1 MDIIYLFRTLLKKK
15 WIIVAAGLLAATI
28 GYILTLN
35 TPKKYTSTSQVS
47 TGFTISDKIYIGSE
61 NFDMFEAETKFS
73 NAIVTMTSPA
83 VISFLS
89 YKLILHDLKEKKP
102 YRILSEKD
110 KLSPQFKQ
118 INTATAIQTF
128 ESKLEKM
135 SLLTS
140 YNAEEKKLIEFLT
153 LYGYDYNSIIKN
165 LSIYRLQRTDYIQ
178 IEYSSEN
185 PELSAFVVN
194 GLFQEFIRYY
204 KNIRSSISQE
214 SIDTLRGIMEKK
226 KLELDYKK
234 ALLGGGAIV
243 GEVQSASTFDLISN
257 FEREIAS
264 EKNTLA
270 TLYASLRKIDQRL
283 EAFGV
288 QPSNTTSPNNNDELL
303 ILRKAVSDAYA
314 AYLNSGSKDKELLA
328 RYNQLKSEYQTKVAA
343 LDPVKPKLTEKPT
356 ESKGEL
362 LQKKS
367 DIEID
372 IQTTNANIGALQTKI
387 NNLRNNVY
395 SEAARGASAET
406 LSKEADQANLDYLA
420 AKQKYNDAVDGS
432 SSSVNN
438 FRQVLMGQPAIN
450 ADPSKRIIL
459 VGMAGISASL
469 AAILVIVLL
478 VYLDSSVKTP
488 AIFGKTVN
496 LRLISFVNYMNLKN
510 KTVEEIVAKK
520 DTESSSFRYR
530 SNIGVFR
537 ESLRKLRYEIEKSGK
552 KTFLFASTK
561 KGQGKTTLIMGLSHS
576 LSMSNK
582 KILIIDTNFSNND
595 LTVEMDALPTLE
607 KVNFNLSDPSS
618 MIRQVKETAKEL
630 PNKNIFII
638 GSKGGD
644 YTPSEI
650 LPREN
655 ILAHLGQLTAE
666 FDYIFLEGPPL
677 NDFSDARE
685 LSAYVEAV
693 IGIFSANDM
702 IKQIDKES
710 ISFFKELGDKY
721 VGSVLNMVDL
731 KNVNS
736 V

>member
-15 WIIVAAGLLAATI
+15 WIIIAAGILAASI
-28 GYILTLN
+28 AYILTLN
-35 TPKKYTSTSQVS
+35 TPKKYTSSSQIS
-47 TGFTISDKIYIGSE
+47 TGFTVSDKIYIGSE

-89 YKLILHDLKEKKP
+89 YNLILHDLKEKKP
-102 YRILSEKD
+102 YRTLSEKD
-110 KLSPQFKQ
+110 KQSPEFKQ
-118 INTATAIQTF
+118 INIQEAVKTF

-140 YNAEEKKLIEFLT
+140 FNPEEKKLLEFLT

-178 IEYSSEN
+178 VEYSSEN

-194 GLFQEFIRYY
+194 DLFNEFIRYY
-204 KNIRSSISQE
+204 RNIRSSISQE
-214 SIDTLRGIMEKK
+214 SIDTLRGIMDKK

-243 GEVQSASTFDLISN
+243 GEVQSASTFELISN
-257 FEREIAS
+257 FEREIAT
-264 EKNTLA
+264 EKNTL
-270 TLYASLRKIDQRL
+270 TSLYASLRKIDQRL
-283 EAFGV
+283 GSLGV
-288 QPSNTTSPNNNDELL
+288 QTTSIPGNNNDELL

-314 AYLNSGSKDKELLA
+314 AYLNSGSKDQELLA
-328 RYNQLKSEYQTKVAA
+328 KYNRLKTEYQSKVAD
-343 LDPVKPKLTEKPT
+343 LDPVKPKTTDKPT
-356 ESKGEL
+356 ESKTEL

-372 IQTTNANIGALQTKI
+372 IQTTNVNIGALQTKI

-406 LSKEADQANLDYLA
+406 LSKEADQANVDYLA
-420 AKQKYNDAVDGS
+420 AKQKYNDAIDGS

-438 FRQVLMGQPAIN
+438 FRQVLMGQPAIA

-459 VGMAGISASL
+459 VGMAGLSAAI

-510 KTVEEIVAKK
+510 KSVEEIVAKK
-520 DTESSSFRYR
+520 DSEGSSFRYR

-537 ESLRKLRYEIEKSGK
+537 ESLRKLRYEVESSGK

-607 KVNFNLSDPSS
+607 KVKFNLSDPAS
-618 MIRQVKETAKEL
+618 MIQQVKAAAKEL
-630 PNKNIFII
+630 PDKNIFII
-638 GSKGGD
+638 GSEGGD

-655 ILAHLGQLTAE
+655 ILAHLQQLTTE

-685 LSAYVEAV
+685 LSAYVEGV
-693 IGIFSANDM
+693 IGVFSANDM

-710 ISFFKELGDKY
+710 IGFFKELGQKY